1 MSVIVVT
8 GAGGLIG
15 AEAVRLFAAQGN
27 AVVGVDNDMRAY
39 FFGDTASTK
48 WSVERLRS
56 EVAAYRHHAIDIRD
70 SAAVERVFVEY
81 GSEISGI
88 IHAAAQPSHDWAARE
103 PLVDFGVNALG
114 TLNLLEATRRHC
126 PDAVFMFLS
135 TNKVYGD
142 KPNSLPL
149 IEVGQRFECA
159 PEHPYAAFGI
169 DEIMSID
176 QNKHSLFGVS
186 KAAADLL
193 VQEYGRYFGMKT
205 ACFRCGCL
213 TGPGHS
219 GAELHG
225 FLSYLMIC
233 AVTGK
238 PYTVY
243 GYKGRQ
249 VRDNIHSHDLVM
261 ALYAFYRE
269 PRVGAVYNI
278 GGGRYSNCSMLEAI
292 AACEARAGK
301 RLQWSYT
308 DQNRVGDHIWWISDV
323 RRFQAD
329 YPTWSLKHSI
339 DNIFD
344 RLYEGVCERL
354 RAKSVQSGV

>member
-1 MSVIVVT
+1 MSVIIVT

-15 AEAVRLFAAQGN
+15 AEAVRFFAAQGKT
-27 AVVGVDNDMRAY
+27 VVGIDNDMRAY
-39 FFGDTASTK
+39 FFGENASTK
-48 WSVERLRS
+48 WAVERLQS
-56 EVAAYRHHAIDIRD
+56 QIAGYRHHVIDVRD
-70 SAAVERVFVEY
+70 SAAVARVFAEY
-81 GSEISGI
+81 QGDVSGI

-114 TLNLLEATRRHC
+114 TLNLLEAARRHC
-126 PDAVFMFLS
+126 PGAAFMFLS

-142 KPNSLPL
+142 RPNELPL
-149 IEVGQRFECA
+149 VEVGRRFECA

-169 DEIMSID
+169 DESMSID

-205 ACFRCGCL
+205 VCFRCGCL

-233 AVTGK
+233 TVTGR

-243 GYKGRQ
+243 GYKGLQ
-249 VRDNIHSHDLVM
+249 VRDNIYSYDLVA
-261 ALYAFYRE
+261 ALYAFYQR
-269 PRVGAVYNI
+269 PRVAAVYNL
-278 GGGRYSNCSMLEAI
+278 GGSRYSNCSMLEAI
-292 AACEARAGK
+292 AACEARAD
-301 RLQWSYT
+301 RHLHWSYA
-308 DQNRVGDHIWWISDV
+308 DQNRVGDHIWWISDI
-323 RRFQAD
+323 RRFKAD
-329 YPTWSLKHSI
+329 YPTWDFTYSL

-344 RLYEGVCERL
+344 ALYEGVRSRL
-354 RAKSVQSGV
+354 RDRSL